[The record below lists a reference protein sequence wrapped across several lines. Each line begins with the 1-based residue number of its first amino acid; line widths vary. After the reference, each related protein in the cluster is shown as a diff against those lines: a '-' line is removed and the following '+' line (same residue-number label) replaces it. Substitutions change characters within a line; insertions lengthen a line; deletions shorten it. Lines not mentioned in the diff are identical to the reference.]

1 MTSRKIIAGFIG
13 IITLHSVQSQSL
25 KLPPSQVRVLEQ
37 IAEEFQNR
45 EVALQ
50 VRIRK
55 YATDNGIQIHRTM
68 PGGRVVS
75 LVDFD
80 ATGKPVYIQTD
91 NNTTAAATISTNRLY
106 PSTTLASKYNLA
118 GRGFRIGE
126 WDGGSSRITHQEY
139 QGRAIQADNSTMAL
153 SEHATHVGG
162 TLIGGGVSANARG
175 MAYQASLLANDWT
188 NDDAEMTTR
197 ASQGLL
203 VSNHSYGAI
212 CGWEFNETTNAW
224 EWNGDDNINPT
235 YDWKFGFY
243 DTQARDWDRIAY
255 NAPNY
260 LIVKSA
266 GNSRGGGPG
275 NNAQHPDN
283 GPYDCLPT
291 YSTAKNILTVGAVNG
306 ISNGYSTAAGVVM
319 SDFSSWGPTDDG
331 RIKPDIVGCGVN
343 VFSCGSSTDNNY
355 VTLSGTSMS
364 GPSVAGSCLLLQE
377 IYSNTH
383 NQKVMKSASLKG
395 LVIHT
400 ADECF
405 SPTQGGWTGPD
416 YRFGWG
422 LMNTRKASDLILDDK
437 VRSLILE
444 DTIFNQQPIE
454 MSVVARGGTPLV
466 ATLCWM
472 DYQGTPHA
480 AAYNNRAA
488 KLVNNLDLRLFT
500 EAGGDTTFPWR
511 LNPDSLTSPARK
523 GDNNVDNVEKIELP
537 NPVAGQTY
545 KLRVRHKGTLFAGTG
560 QIQRQPFS
568 LIISG
573 IVAGDTTRTCIP
585 RQFMNAKTGILDDGS
600 GSTKNYAHNSDCGW
614 VLNPSDSNSIVQL
627 IFRSFNVAAGDTLY
641 AYSGSDA
648 SGNLIGKFS
657 GSTLP
662 DTILS
667 TTTRMYLNFK
677 SDASGSA
684 SGWEVSYKALQQ
696 PIFNFNPAST
706 TVCEGDPVNFT
717 ATVSNGPTTGWNFS
731 WNMPGAIEPNP
742 TGTTTAS
749 ATYAQAGVYSVSLT
763 ISNEAGP
770 KTITKT
776 NLITVKPG
784 LAPNIGPYTEGFEAT
799 TFPNFPSNPNL
810 AWTST
815 VDANPWQRSTL
826 SPYSGIASARIR
838 NATNLQNVRT
848 LTSPSFNLSG
858 ANVQKFVR
866 FRYAYARVSTAT
878 AVDQLRVLA
887 STDCGRTWTELLKR
901 NNTTN
906 PKLSTIGDTPAD
918 VVVGSFIP
926 EPTQYR
932 RDSLSLNN
940 LAGSAANIS
949 IRFEM
954 TSDKGNFLYLDD
966 VVIGGITT
974 DLDESFS
981 SQQQIRIQPNPGD
994 GSAVLNLA
1002 GFAGKEINA
1011 ELTDLQGRI
1020 LGSFTSVG
1028 GESVQIKMSE
1038 AFGNHKQGIY
1048 LLRVRT
1054 SEGMRILRWV
1064 NN

>member
-1 MTSRKIIAGFIG
+1 MKSEKLLFCFLGAFTFSSLQA
-13 IITLHSVQSQSL
+13 QSL

-37 IAEEFQNR
+37 MAEEFQAR
-45 EVALQ
+45 EDALQ

-55 YATDNGIQIHRTM
+55 YAADNGIEIHRTI

-91 NNTTAAATISTNRLY
+91 NNTTAAATISSNRVY
-106 PSTTLASKYNLA
+106 PSATVASKYNLA

-126 WDGGSSRITHQEY
+126 WDGGANRITHREY
-139 QGRAIQADNSTMAL
+139 QGRATQADNSTMAL

-162 TLIGGGVSANARG
+162 TLIAGGVSANARG
-175 MAYQASLLANDWT
+175 MSYQANLLAHDWT
-188 NDDAEMTTR
+188 NDDAEMTSR

-203 VSNHSYGAI
+203 ISNHSYGAV
-212 CGWEFNETTNAW
+212 CGWEWNGTAW
-224 EWNGDDNINPT
+224 EWNGDANINST

-266 GNSRGGGPG
+266 GNARGSGPG
-275 NNAQHPDN
+275 NDPQRPNN
-283 GPYDCLPT
+283 GPHDCLPT

-306 ISNGYSTAAGVVM
+306 ISNGYSSPAGVVM

-343 VFSCGSSTDNNY
+343 VFSCGSATDNDY
-355 VTLSGTSMS
+355 VTQSGTSMS
-364 GPSVAGSCLLLQE
+364 GPSVSGSCLLLLE

-383 NQKVMKSASLKG
+383 NQKVMKSATLKG

-405 SPTQGGWTGPD
+405 NPSQGGWTGPD

-422 LMNTRKASDLILDDK
+422 LMNTRKASDVILDDK
-437 VRSLILE
+437 IRSMIVE
-444 DTIFNQQPIE
+444 DTLFNQQFVE

-466 ATLCWM
+466 ATLCWT

-480 AAYNNRAA
+480 AAYNNRTP
-488 KLVNNLDLRLFT
+488 KLVNNLDLRLYT
-500 EAGGDTTFPWR
+500 QAGSDTTFPWR

-523 GDNNVDNVEKIELP
+523 RDNNVDNVEKIELP

-560 QIQRQPFS
+560 QPQRQPFS

-585 RQFMNAKTGILDDGS
+585 RQFMNAQSGILDDGS
-600 GSTKNYAHNSDCGW
+600 GSTKSYAHNSDCGW
-614 VLNPSDSNSIVQL
+614 VINPADSNSIVQL
-627 IFRSFNVAAGDTLY
+627 IFRNFNVAAGDTLY

-648 SGNLIGKFS
+648 SGTLIGKFS
-657 GSTLP
+657 GTSLP

-667 TTTRMYLNFK
+667 TTTRMFLNFK
-677 SDASGSA
+677 SDASGSS

-696 PIFNFNPAST
+696 PLFNFTPAST
-706 TVCEGDPVNFT
+706 TICEGDPVNFT
-717 ATVSNGPTTGWNFS
+717 ATVTNGPTTGWNFAWS
-731 WNMPGAIEPNP
+731 MPGAVNP
-742 TGTTTAS
+742 SPIGTTTAS

-776 NLITVKPG
+776 NLITVRPG
-784 LAPNIGPYTEGFEAT
+784 IAPNTAPFFDGFEAT
-799 TFPNFPSNPNL
+799 SFPNNTSNPNL
-810 AWTST
+810 SWTST
-815 VDANPWQRSTL
+815 TDANPWQRSTL
-826 SPYSGIASARIR
+826 SPFEGIASARIR

-848 LTSPSFNLSG
+848 LTSPAFNLSG
-858 ANVQKFVR
+858 SNVQKLVR
-866 FRYAYARVSTAT
+866 FRYAYARTSTAT
-878 AVDQLRVLA
+878 ALDMFRVLG
-887 STDCGRTWTELLKR
+887 STDCGRTWTELMR
-901 NNTTN
+901 RTNGTN
-906 PKLSTIGDTPAD
+906 PKLSTIGDTPSD
-918 VVVGSFIP
+918 VVVGTFIP
-926 EPTQYR
+926 EPSQYR
-932 RDSLSLNN
+932 QDSLSLNN
-940 LAGSAANIS
+940 LTGNASNIS

-954 TSDKGNFLYLDD
+954 TSDKGNFLYLDN
-966 VVIGGITT
+966 VIIGGITT
-974 DLDESFS
+974 DVAGE
-981 SQQQIRIQPNPGD
+981 IRNQETMVIQPNPGD
-994 GSAVLNLA
+994 GGAILNLA
-1002 GFAGKEINA
+1002 GFSNREILA
-1011 ELTDLQGRI
+1011 ELSDLQGRKI
-1020 LGSFTSVG
+1020 SQYNLNGQDAVSVRM
-1028 GESVQIKMSE
+1028 QD
-1038 AFGNHKQGIY
+1038 AFGLQRPGMY
-1048 LLRVRT
+1048 LLRIKTKDGIR
-1054 SEGMRILRWV
+1054 LLKWL